1 MNVRY
6 AAISEPGM
14 RRTEN
19 QDSVLAVGAS
29 ERFLFAVADGV
40 GGLADGADASKT
52 AIRTLEQS
60 FKDGA
65 KGEYSESQLVADL
78 SSANARIVEAR
89 NPETAKLSGSTIVTL
104 LLQPEDQSF
113 VVAHVGDSRAYL
125 VRNRKI
131 EPLTGDHSLVADQV
145 RAGILTKEEAA
156 ASHNRHVITRSLGI
170 NLELEVEVQA
180 RRAAEKGDTFLLC
193 SDGLTDVVTDDEI
206 ESLLAAMTSERD
218 CARALV
224 DLANERGGPD
234 NISVVLVHVVGV

>member
-1 MNVRY
+1 MK
-6 AAISEPGM
+6 
-14 RRTEN
+14 RTEN
-19 QDSVLAVGAS
+19 QDSVLAVGGS

-60 FKDGA
+60 FKNGST
-65 KGEYSESQLVADL
+65 EYSEAQLAGDL

-89 NPETAKLSGSTIVTL
+89 NPETSKLSGSTIVTL
-104 LLQPEDQSF
+104 LLQPDDQSF

-125 VRNRKI
+125 VRDRKI

-156 ASHNRHVITRSLGI
+156 TSHNRHVITRSLGI
-170 NLELEVEVQA
+170 NLELEVELQA
-180 RRAAEKGDTFLLC
+180 RRPAAKGDTFLLC

-206 ESLLAAMTSERD
+206 ESYLAAMTNERE

-234 NISVVLVHVVGV
+234 NISVVIVHVVGV